1 MAPRENWSH
10 HASFLRRYN
19 PLCAGLL
26 GGSALLALLAA
37 TLAAA
42 LVTRVALVAL
52 AGGTGGLGAAQS
64 ELGGC

>member
-1 MAPRENWSH
+1 MWIKSRSSL
-10 HASFLRRYN
+10 HALFFHRYN

-42 LVTRVALVAL
+42 LVALAL
-52 AGGTGGLGAAQS
+52 AGGTSGLAATEG

>member
-1 MAPRENWSH
+1 MASRENWSH
-10 HASFLRRYN
+10 HPSFLRRYN

-26 GGSALLALLAA
+26 GGRALLALLTA

-42 LVTRVALVAL
+42 LVALVAL
-52 AGGTGGLGAAQS
+52 AGGSGGLAAAQS